1 MPAAKRAHDGPR
13 RRSRLALAAAA
24 YLVLL
29 GASHVARRLPGT
41 SPPATPP
48 GVAVRE
54 VDGTRLLDREITV
67 AYTERGP
74 TSPAPQS
81 LPVLL
86 LHGSPGSRRDFTG
99 VIPVLAEP
107 RHVLAPDL
115 PGFGGSTEDVA
126 DYSIAAHARYALQLL
141 DALGIERIHL
151 VGFSMGGGVAIEL
164 ADVAPERVASITL
177 LSSIGVQELELFG
190 NATINHMVHGAQLAL
205 LVTLR
210 EGVPHFGRLDRSFF
224 GVPYARNFWDTDQRP
239 LRRKLTRIQV
249 PTLILHGDRD
259 VLVPVAA
266 ATEHARIVPQSELRV
281 VSGSHFLLF
290 VEGPAI
296 GKAIVEFLDR
306 VERGTVEKRA
316 DAPADRLARAAEPFD
331 PKSIPP
337 AQGLA
342 LFLTSVLII
351 LATFISEDLACI
363 GAGLLVAHGQLELA
377 PAIAASFVGI
387 FFGDLGLFLVGRWLG
402 LGVLH
407 RAPLRWF
414 VHEGHVEIAEHWF
427 DKRGTAMIFFSRF
440 VPGMRLPTFL
450 AAGVLRMGFWR
461 FLGWLLLASLLWAP
475 VLVGLA
481 AVVGE
486 QAIAYFEAFR
496 KSALIAIVLVALGVF
511 LLFKGI
517 LPLLSFGGRR
527 RVWGRIRRIWNWEFW
542 PPWVFYPPVV
552 AWVIWLGIRH
562 RSPLLFT
569 AANPAIPAG
578 GFIAESK
585 AQILEGLKP
594 GPLVAK
600 TKLIE
605 DSDDAAEREQV
616 VQTFLTEHGLTLPV
630 VLKPDAGQRGSG
642 VLVARTEE
650 QVRDYLTRTRCDVL
664 VQEHVPGSEFG
675 VFYYR
680 IPGELQG
687 RIFSIT
693 EKRMP
698 VVQGDGKHTVEELI
712 LLDTRA
718 VTLAEMYL
726 DIQAHQSTRVPDKG
740 EPVQLVEL
748 GTHCRG
754 AIFLDGSWVCGPGLE
769 RAIGEL
775 SQRYEGFYFGR
786 YDIRTESTDDLRAGN
801 NFKVVELNGVTSE
814 ATHIYDPRTGLLGA
828 YKTLFEQWRIAFEIG
843 KRNRERG
850 AHPAR
855 LRDLLRLWRLY
866 RRLARVHLT

>member
-1 MPAAKRAHDGPR
+1 V
-13 RRSRLALAAAA
+13 ALA

-29 GASHVARRLPGT
+29 GASHVARRLPG
-41 SPPATPP
+41 ATPQAIRP
-48 GVAVRE
+48 SVAVRE
-54 VDGTRLLDREITV
+54 IDGARQLDREITI

-74 TSPAPQS
+74 ASPAPHS

-99 VIPVLAEP
+99 AAPVLAEH
-107 RHVLAPDL
+107 RRVLAPDL
-115 PGFGGSTEDVA
+115 PGFGVSTPDVA
-126 DYSIAAHARYALQLL
+126 DYSIAAHARYVREML
-141 DALGIERIHL
+141 DALGIERVHV

-164 ADVAPERVASITL
+164 ADLAPERVASLTL

-190 NATINHMVHGAQLAL
+190 NATINHMVHGAQLGF

-210 EGVPHFGRLDRSFF
+210 EGVPHFGRLDHSFF

-239 LRRKLTRIQV
+239 LREKLMRLAA
-249 PTLILHGDRD
+249 PTLILHGDQD

-266 ATEHARIVPQSELRV
+266 AREHARIVPQSELRV
-281 VSGSHFLLF
+281 VPGSHFLLF

-296 GKAIVEFLDR
+296 GRAIGEFLDR
-306 VERGTVEKRA
+306 VDRGEAETRA
-316 DAPADRLARAAEPFD
+316 DAPADCKARAAEPFD
-331 PKSIPP
+331 PQSIPP

-342 LFLTSVLII
+342 LFLTSVLIV

-363 GAGLLVAHGQLELA
+363 GAGLLVAHGQLELV
-377 PAIAASFVGI
+377 PAIAASFIGI
-387 FFGDLGLFLVGRWLG
+387 FFGDLGLFLIGRWLG
-402 LGVLH
+402 LAVLH

-450 AAGVLRMGFWR
+450 AAGILQMSFLRFM
-461 FLGWLLLASLLWAP
+461 GWLLLASLLWAP

-481 AVVGE
+481 ALAGE

-496 KSALIAIVLVALGVF
+496 KSALIAIVLVALVVF
-511 LLFKGI
+511 LLFKGL

-542 PPWVFYPPVV
+542 PPWLFYPPVV

-585 AQILEGLKP
+585 TQILEGLKP
-594 GPLVAK
+594 GPFVAK
-600 TKLIE
+600 TRFIA
-605 DSDDAAEREQV
+605 DSDDVDQRESAV
-616 VQTFLTEHGLTLPV
+616 RSFLTEHGLSLPV

-642 VLVARTEE
+642 VVVARTDE
-650 QVRDYLTRTRCDVL
+650 QLRDYLARTRCDVL
-664 VQEHVPGSEFG
+664 VQEHVPGQEFG
-675 VFYYR
+675 IFYYR
-680 IPGELQG
+680 YPGQEHG
-687 RIFSIT
+687 TIFSIT

-698 VVQGDGKHTVEELI
+698 VLAGDGKHTVEELI

-726 DIQAHQSTRVPDKG
+726 DIQAHQSTRIPEKD
-740 EPVQLVEL
+740 EPIQLVEL

-754 AIFLDGSWVCGPGLE
+754 AIFLNGGWVRGPGLE
-769 RAIGEL
+769 QAIDEL
-775 SQRYEGFYFGR
+775 SQRYGGFYFGR
-786 YDIRTESTDDLRAGN
+786 YDIRTESVADLTAGQ
-801 NFKVVELNGVTSE
+801 NFKVIELNGVTSE

-843 KRNRERG
+843 KRNRDRG
-850 AHPAR
+850 AQPAR
-855 LRDLLRLWRLY
+855 LGELVRLWRLY
-866 RRLARVHLT
+866 RRLARAHLT